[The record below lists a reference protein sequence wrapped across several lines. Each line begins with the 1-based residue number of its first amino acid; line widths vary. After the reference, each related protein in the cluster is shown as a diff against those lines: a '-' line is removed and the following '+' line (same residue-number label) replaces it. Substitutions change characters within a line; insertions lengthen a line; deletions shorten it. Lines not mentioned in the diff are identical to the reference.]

1 MNKTL
6 FYKNLQALPNGAYS
20 VFYEQRRYLLNK
32 QTLLNGKLIKIY
44 AKELGGNNIVSGNY
58 YTTIKNGLLKPCE
71 MSEKKVIE
79 FINELRDKK

>member
-6 FYKNLQALPNGAYS
+6 FYKTLQALPDGAYS

-44 AKELGGNNIVSGNY
+44 AKELGGNDIVSGNY
-58 YTTIKNGLLKPCE
+58 YTTIKDGLLKPCE
-71 MSEKKVIE
+71 MSEEKVIE
-79 FINELRDKK
+79 FITQVKGKS